1 MRETKRL
8 AGAMMETQRSG
19 HARFG
24 KQSMLDAGSRLAER
38 IENQIVPQ
46 LLGERAPFAIDERD
60 ADRLDFDERMITQ
73 WAELAVDDDVP
84 ALAEHFRAVLATEAD
99 LATVFL
105 GILAPVARLLGQWG
119 DMNRISFAEVD
130 RSISTLEDVI
140 QKFNHDHVPHA
151 TRGWRMGSILLSTCP
166 GDEHSFGL
174 RMVEELFRRD
184 GWSLTSL
191 VARSNGMITSELGR
205 NHFHVLGLSIAR
217 ASMLPNTALLVKEA
231 RAASL
236 NPDLLIVLGGPAIT
250 EETLAEAQAL
260 GADFVAQ
267 DATTAIDA
275 IRARLPEEVV

>member
-1 MRETKRL
+1 
-8 AGAMMETQRSG
+8 MMEPQRRD

-24 KQSMLDAGSRLAER
+24 KRPVLDAGARLAER

-46 LLGERAPFAIDERD
+46 LFGGTGSSVAAARET
-60 ADRLDFDERMITQ
+60 DRLHVDEQLIKQ

-84 ALAEHFRAVLATEAD
+84 ALAEHFRAVLASETD

-105 GILAPVARLLGQWG
+105 DILAPVARLLGAWG
-119 DMNRISFAEVD
+119 EQDRISFAEVD
-130 RSISTLEDVI
+130 RSITTLEDVI

-151 TRGWRMGSILLSTCP
+151 TRGWRIGSVLLSTCP

-217 ASMLPNTALLVKEA
+217 ASMLPDTARLVKEA
-231 RAASL
+231 RVASL
-236 NPDLLIVLGGPAIT
+236 NPGLMIVLGGPAIT
-250 EETLAEAQAL
+250 PETRTEAQGL
-260 GADFVAQ
+260 GADFVAE
-267 DATTAIDA
+267 DAMTAIDA
-275 IRARLPEEVV
+275 IRARLPEGVV